1 MRSGLL
7 TFPQLSTGPET
18 SNSSLDLSSALKLQI
33 LGGDVFE
40 ILWYIKMLLFF
51 SYQRH
56 RSIREKGKELI

>member
-33 LGGDVFE
+33 PGVDVFE

-51 SYQRH
+51 FH
-56 RSIREKGKELI
+56 TKGTEV